1 MKKLIRTFATLLIG
15 MALGASTL
23 AAAAPQTVQAVL
35 TKFNI
40 VVNGEKQELKN
51 TPVVIQ
57 GSTYLPVRE
66 VASLLDADLTFDSKA
81 QKIELNTK
89 GETKVTETVQS
100 TEWVPAREISEKHGV
115 TITMGKEDTIVEYKE
130 QKISFPMTIEY
141 GNKNGKVFTNKEN
154 TASIKVENS
163 VIYLGANT
171 LDLLG
176 IQ

>member
-35 TKFNI
+35 TKFNV

-57 GSTYLPVRE
+57 GATYLPVRE
-66 VASLLDADLTFDSKA
+66 VAGLLDADLTFDSKT

-100 TEWVPAREISEKHGV
+100 TEWVSLRELHETYKLTVSQQWFTEIKDGDKLLFTIKKSENNYEASTPDGKIIGV
-115 TITMGKEDTIVEYKE
+115 KSTNDGTLINKGDLKE
-130 QKISFPMTIEY
+130 
-141 GNKNGKVFTNKEN
+141 
-154 TASIKVENS
+154 
-163 VIYLGANT
+163 
-171 LDLLG
+171 LG
-176 IQ
+176 IIN